1 MRPTRT
7 RIALTLLAPFAL
19 LLAIESLFHTRLWE
33 RHAQPASHAGMSVRL
48 KRALHDPVA
57 KRIDFVTLGSSRP
70 EYGIDHAA
78 WATRARE
85 RGLVDADLSMPGTHW
100 MTLGVLTRWLA
111 REHQEIRGGIIG
123 MAIQDFSNPGNGA
136 YELGIVQP
144 FRTLAD
150 TPWIARH
157 VRFDIHDL
165 STWGV
170 YSSMAEW
177 RSDLREY
184 LKNPSKRRESIRW
197 YRQNI
202 TPQRTLFGNPQ
213 SKGDMCAFGLTN
225 LSACDAIEAT
235 SDDAN
240 AGLRRQ
246 CAELRDMANSRP
258 DFEAMLRGA
267 DVPASTARAR
277 DLVREQ
283 LREIAWR
290 EPPVVVLM
298 PVPTLWSRDVLG
310 KGQHAWALHVLQ
322 PLVDEGRIRVLDAT
336 DLFAGDA
343 EECRNFFDLY
353 HQNAAGRERL
363 DAWLKPRL
371 EPMLDAAAARTTASA
386 AARRAPGKSPSPH
399 GMMAR

>member
-1 MRPTRT
+1 MRTTRT

-33 RHAQPASHAGMSVRL
+33 RHAQPASHAGTSVRL
-48 KRALHDPVA
+48 KHALRDPVA

-78 WATRARE
+78 WAARARE
-85 RGLVDADLSMPGTHW
+85 RGLVDANLSMPGTHW

-111 REHQEIRGGIIG
+111 REHPEIRGGIIG
-123 MAIQDFSNPGNGA
+123 VAIQDFSNPGNGA

-150 TPWIARH
+150 APWIAEH
-157 VRFDIHDL
+157 VPFDIHDL

-177 RSDLREY
+177 RSDIREY
-184 LKNPSKRRESIRW
+184 LQNPSKRRESIRW
-197 YRQNI
+197 FRHNV
-202 TPQRTLFGNPQ
+202 TPQRTLFENPE
-213 SKGDMCAFGLTN
+213 SKGDMCMSGLAS

-235 SDDAN
+235 TDDAN

-246 CAELRDMANSRP
+246 CAELRGMAKSRP
-258 DFEAMLRGA
+258 DYDALLHGA
-267 DVPASTARAR
+267 DIPAPLAQAR
-277 DLVREQ
+277 DLVRGQ
-283 LREIAWR
+283 LREVAWR
-290 EPPVVVLM
+290 EPPVIVLM
-298 PVPTLWSRDVLG
+298 PVPTLWTRDVLG
-310 KGQHAWALHVLQ
+310 KGQHEWALHVLQ

-336 DLFAGDA
+336 DLLSGDA
-343 EECRNFFDLY
+343 GECGDFFDFY
-353 HQNAAGRERL
+353 HQNAAGRARL

-371 EPMLDAAAARTTASA
+371 EPMLDAAATQETP
-386 AARRAPGKSPSPH
+386 APG
-399 GMMAR
+399 R

>member
-33 RHAQPASHAGMSVRL
+33 RHAQPSSHAGTSVRL
-48 KRALHDPVA
+48 KHALRDPVA
-57 KRIDFVTLGSSRP
+57 RHIDFVTLGSSRP

-78 WATRARE
+78 WAARAQE

-100 MTLGVLTRWLA
+100 MTIGVLTRWLA
-111 REHQEIRGGIIG
+111 REHPEIRGGVIG
-123 MAIQDFSNPGNGA
+123 VAIQDFSNPGNGA

-150 TPWIARH
+150 TPWIAQH

-184 LKNPSKRRESIRW
+184 LKGPSKRHDSISWFRH
-197 YRQNI
+197 NVK
-202 TPQRTLFGNPQ
+202 PQKTLFGNPE
-213 SKGDMCAFGLTN
+213 STGDMCASGLAS

-235 SDDAN
+235 TDDAN

-246 CAELRDMANSRP
+246 CAELRGMAKSRP
-258 DFEAMLRGA
+258 DYEAMLHGA
-267 DVPASTARAR
+267 NVPAPLAQAR
-277 DLVREQ
+277 DLVRAQ
-283 LREIAWR
+283 LREIAWP
-290 EPPVVVLM
+290 EPPIVVLM
-298 PVPTLWSRDVLG
+298 PVPTLWPRGVLG
-310 KGQHAWALHVLQ
+310 KGMHEWALHVLQ

-336 DLFAGDA
+336 DLFSGDA
-343 EECRNFFDLY
+343 EECSDFFDFY
-353 HQNAAGRERL
+353 HQNAAGRARL
-363 DAWLKPRL
+363 DAWLRPRL
-371 EPMLDAAAARTTASA
+371 QPMIDATVAQ
-386 AARRAPGKSPSPH
+386 KSSPDAVH
-399 GMMAR
+399 